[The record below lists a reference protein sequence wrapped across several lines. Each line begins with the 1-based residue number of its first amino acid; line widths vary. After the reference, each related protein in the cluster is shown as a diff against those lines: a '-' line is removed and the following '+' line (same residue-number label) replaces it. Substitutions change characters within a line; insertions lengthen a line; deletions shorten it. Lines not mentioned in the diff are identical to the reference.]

1 MCTLQY
7 VLLKDILINQVLFMD
22 FLNLIVM
29 FYITSDTVK
38 S

>member
-29 FYITSDTVK
+29 FYISSNTVK